1 VVKVVWKY
9 LEGTKAN
16 VKKDNLYRNRKGK
29 EEKLLLD
36 LQK

>member
-1 VVKVVWKY
+1 VVKVVWKC
-9 LEGTKAN
+9 LEGNKPN
-16 VKKDNLYRNRKGK
+16 VKKNLYRNRKGK